1 MRTIFVN
8 GRIRT
13 VLDDSDPDWVLVED
27 DTIVGVGDFEDAPEA
42 DTIFDLAGATLIPA
56 FCDAHAHLPATGL
69 QAAGMD
75 FRGER
80 SSQKIMDAFTQRA
93 REGGSILYGGNFEDP
108 LDRPLTAS
116 DMDVAVGSEPAML
129 SRADMHSCVVSSV
142 LLRNLP
148 LDGVEGV
155 DRDTDGK
162 PTGYLREQAAS
173 EAWRWFDAN
182 LPPAKQREAVQT
194 AIDLAY
200 SKGIARIH
208 EMFVVEWR
216 GWPSLEVFMEAV
228 AETALH
234 VSPFI
239 GTMDVERVKET
250 GLPRIGGDMFL
261 DGSFGSHTAWMSE
274 PYASPPPSGSGPTGI
289 SYRDDDDLFEFFFA
303 AQEAGL
309 MTGVHAI
316 GDAAIEQAISTWEKV
331 AAKVGAEAVAA
342 LGHRIEHFECA
353 SDDHIKR
360 AAALNLGAS
369 VQPCFDRYWGGED
382 GLYSERIGWARASQM
397 NRFKSMLEAGLV
409 VGAGSDSTVT
419 PLDPFLQMAALREHH
434 VPDQRIGPRV
444 ALMLH
449 TYGGQALMRGASAAK
464 LGAIEAGRR
473 ADLALLDR
481 DPIDSSTEQM
491 LETQVLGTWIAG
503 RRVWPKVEAVSA

>member
-1 MRTIFVN
+1 LKTIFVG
-8 GRIRT
+8 GRIRP
-13 VLDDSDPDWVLVED
+13 VIEDSDPDWVLVED
-27 DTIVGVGDFEDAPEA
+27 DAIAGVGDLSDAPQA
-42 DTIFDLAGATLIPA
+42 DRLVDLQGGTLVPA

-80 SSQKIMDAFTQRA
+80 SARKIMDAFAERA
-93 REGGSILYGGNFEDP
+93 RAGDGILYGGNFEDP
-108 LDRPLTAS
+108 LDVPLTATEL
-116 DMDVAVGSEPAML
+116 DEAVGPEPAML
-129 SRADMHSCVVSSV
+129 SRADMHSCVVSSA

-155 DRDTDGK
+155 DRDADGT

-182 LPPAKQREAVQT
+182 LSPDQQKEAVLT
-194 AIDLAY
+194 AVDLAY
-200 SKGIARIH
+200 SKGITRVH

-216 GWPSLEVFMEAV
+216 GWASLEVFMDAV
-228 AETALH
+228 SETALH
-234 VSPFI
+234 VSPFV
-239 GTMDVERVKET
+239 GTMDVARVKEM

-274 PYASPPPSGSGPTGI
+274 PYLSPPPSGSGPRGI
-289 SYRDDDDLFEFFFA
+289 SYRDDDDLFEFFFS

-331 AAKVGAEAVAA
+331 ADKVGVEAVQA

-353 SDDHIKR
+353 SDDHIRR
-360 AAALNLGAS
+360 AAALNIGAS
-369 VQPCFDRYWGGED
+369 IQPCFDRYWGGPN
-382 GLYSERIGWARASQM
+382 GLYAERIGWERAARM
-397 NRFKSMLEAGLV
+397 NRFKSMLDAGLV

-434 VPDQRIGPRV
+434 VAEQRVGPRV

-449 TYGGQALMRGASAAK
+449 TYGGHALMRGASAAK
-464 LGAIEAGRR
+464 LGAIAPGRR

-481 DPIDSSTEQM
+481 DPIGCSTEEM
-491 LETQVLGTWIAG
+491 LDTEVLGTWIAG
-503 RRVWPKVEAVSA
+503 ERVWPKAEAESR

>member
-1 MRTIFVN
+1 MRTVFVN

-13 VLDDSDPDWVLVED
+13 VADDSDHDWVLIED
-27 DTIVGVGDFEDAPEA
+27 DTIVGMG
-42 DTIFDLAGATLIPA
+42 DLADGPDADRIVDLEDGTLIPA

-80 SSQKIMDAFTQRA
+80 SAQRIMDAFAARA
-93 REGGSILYGGNFEDP
+93 RAGSSILYGGNFEDP
-108 LDRPLTAS
+108 LDRPLTRAE
-116 DMDVAVGSEPAML
+116 MDGAVGAEPALL
-129 SRADMHSCVVSSV
+129 SRADMHSCVVSSA
-142 LLRNLP
+142 LLESLP
-148 LDGVEGV
+148 LEGVEGV
-155 DRDTDGK
+155 DRDVDGT

-182 LPPAKQREAVQT
+182 LPAEKQKEAVRT
-194 AIDLAY
+194 AVDLAY
-200 SKGIARIH
+200 SKGIARVH

-216 GWPSLEVFMEAV
+216 GWASLEVFMEAV

-274 PYASPPPSGSGPTGI
+274 PYTSTPPSGSHATGI
-289 SYRDDDDLFEFFFA
+289 SYRDDDDLFEFFLA
-303 AQEAGL
+303 AQRAGL

-331 AAKVGAEAVAA
+331 AAKAGIDEVRA

-353 SDDHIKR
+353 GDDHIAR
-360 AAALNLGAS
+360 AAALSLGAS
-369 VQPCFDRYWGGED
+369 VQPCFDRYWGGAD
-382 GLYSERIGWARASQM
+382 GLYAERIGWDRAAKM
-397 NRFKSMLEAGLV
+397 NRFKTMLDNGLV
-409 VGAGSDSTVT
+409 MGAGSDSTVT

-434 VPDQRIGPRV
+434 VPEERLGPRV

-449 TYGGQALMRGASAAK
+449 TYGGQALMRGASASK
-464 LGAIEAGRR
+464 LGAIEPGRR

-481 DPIDSSTEQM
+481 DPIDSSTDEM
-491 LETQVLGTWIAG
+491 LQTEVRGTWIAG
-503 RRVWPKVEAVSA
+503 ARVWPKDEAERA

>member
-1 MRTIFVN
+1 MKTIFLN

-13 VLDDSDPDWVLVED
+13 VVDDSDPDWVLVED
-27 DTIVGVGDFEDAPEA
+27 ESIAGVGMLEDAPQA
-42 DTIFDLAGATLIPA
+42 DRIVDLNGGTLIPA

-75 FRGER
+75 FRDEK
-80 SSQKIMDAFTQRA
+80 SAQKIMDAFAARA
-93 REGGSILYGGNFEDP
+93 RTGGSILYGGNFEDP
-108 LDRPLTAS
+108 LDRQLSRA
-116 DMDVAVGSEPAML
+116 DLDEAVGRKSALL
-129 SRADMHSCVVSSV
+129 SRADMHSCVVSSA
-142 LLRNLP
+142 LLENLP
-148 LDGVEGV
+148 LDGIEGV
-155 DRDTDGK
+155 DRDAEGT

-182 LPPAKQREAVQT
+182 LPRDKQKEAVRT

-216 GWPSLEVFMEAV
+216 GWDSLEVFMETV

-234 VSPFI
+234 VSPFV
-239 GTMDVERVKET
+239 GTMEVERVTEM

-261 DGSFGSHTAWMSE
+261 DGSFGSHTAWMTE
-274 PYASPPPSGSGPTGI
+274 PYASTPPSGSTPTGI
-289 SYRDDDDLFEFFFA
+289 SYRDDDELFEFFFA

-316 GDAAIEQAISTWEKV
+316 GDAAIEQAIATWEKV
-331 AAKVGAEAVAA
+331 ADKVGNEAVRT

-353 SDDHIKR
+353 TDDHIAR
-360 AAALNLGAS
+360 AAKLNLGAS
-369 VQPCFDRYWGGED
+369 VQPAFDRFWGGPD
-382 GLYSERIGWARASQM
+382 GLYSQRIGWDRAAGM
-397 NRFKSMLEAGLV
+397 NRFKSMLDAGLV

-434 VPDQRIGPRV
+434 VEEQRIGPRV

-473 ADLALLDR
+473 ADLAVLDR
-481 DPIDSSTEQM
+481 DPVTASVEGM
-491 LETQVLGTWIAG
+491 LETEVLGTWIAG
-503 RRVWPKVEAVSA
+503 ERVWPKAEADRA